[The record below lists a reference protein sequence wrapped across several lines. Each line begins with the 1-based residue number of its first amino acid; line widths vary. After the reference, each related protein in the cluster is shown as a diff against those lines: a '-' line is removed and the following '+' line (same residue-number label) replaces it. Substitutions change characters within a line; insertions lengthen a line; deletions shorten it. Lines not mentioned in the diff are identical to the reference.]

1 MRFPECKD
9 LLDTG
14 SHSLSKAVSSIK
26 PGYEVFKALS
36 PGVSAPSSLLGGLSE
51 AGSEN
56 SVWTPTNSEAPLM
69 MAERLSML
77 L

>member
-14 SHSLSKAVSSIK
+14 SHSLSKAVSAIK

-36 PGVSAPSSLLGGLSE
+36 PGASAPSSPSLAGLVRLGQGIVC
-51 AGSEN
+51 G
-56 SVWTPTNSEAPLM
+56 PLPIVKP
-69 MAERLSML
+69 L
-77 L
+77 